1 MGPSRTRPSVN
12 PRAVTVGATDAADTT
27 TGDGDD
33 HGAETDGAGADP
45 VIETDGLTK
54 FYGEIRGVEGVTLR
68 VPRGELFGLLGPNG
82 AGKTTLIRLLLGLLR
97 PTDGTATVLGASV
110 TDRHAF
116 RAVRRRIGYL
126 PSDAV
131 LYDELTGRRILDYF
145 AGLTGDE
152 RRGELLELFPVP
164 IDRPVR
170 TYSRGNRQKLA
181 IVQAFM
187 HDPDLVVMDEP
198 TSGLDPLVQSTFA
211 AFLERERER
220 GTTVV
225 FSTHV
230 LGEVRGLC
238 DRVAIVRGGRL
249 VAVEDIDT
257 LLARSGKVVRVET
270 DQPVDPADF
279 AFEGVIDAS
288 PTDDGAYRLVV
299 SDNYDALVAALG
311 EYAIRDLA
319 VTETAI
325 EDVFMHFYETPSGGD
340 EGDEGDAGDGEEGTG
355 GAGGSDRPTG
365 AGRSGVL
372 AGLVDRIRGRSRT
385 GRGGGR
391 ARVDA
396 TGPTG
401 MTGPTGEEGP
411 DTGAVPGG
419 EES

>member
-1 MGPSRTRPSVN
+1 
-12 PRAVTVGATDAADTT
+12 
-27 TGDGDD
+27 
-33 HGAETDGAGADP
+33 
-45 VIETDGLTK
+45 
-54 FYGEIRGVEGVTLR
+54 
-68 VPRGELFGLLGPNG
+68 
-82 AGKTTLIRLLLGLLR
+82 
-97 PTDGTATVLGASV
+97 V

-325 EDVFMHFYETPSGGD
+325 EDVFMHFYETPSRGD